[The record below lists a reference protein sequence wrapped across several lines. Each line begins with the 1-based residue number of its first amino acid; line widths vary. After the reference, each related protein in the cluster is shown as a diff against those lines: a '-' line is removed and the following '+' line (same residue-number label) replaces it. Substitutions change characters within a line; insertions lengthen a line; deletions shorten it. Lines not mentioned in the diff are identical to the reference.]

1 VFQFRYFM
9 LRLRI
14 RDEPA
19 EMTPRLTGVVER
31 LGSGE
36 RRDFSSSEELVKV
49 MEAWDADLRPQKQP
63 PRPVRWNGMRP
74 PRKPETRT
82 PDWPYQ
88 PTHPWTDETTAELPC
103 HARCTVCERLD
114 DRLRR

>member
-1 VFQFRYFM
+1 MTVPTTAGGQVFQFRYFM

-49 MEAWDADLRPQKQP
+49 MEAWDADFAASR
-63 PRPVRWNGMRP
+63 NN
-74 PRKPETRT
+74 
-82 PDWPYQ
+82 
-88 PTHPWTDETTAELPC
+88 
-103 HARCTVCERLD
+103 
-114 DRLRR
+114 RRGP